1 MLKKKR
7 KMKKI
12 ILILISIFTLTTSC
26 KKDDD
31 INNQNRNP
39 NIPNAVFDTQ
49 NLIDTNLPQYNNLLI
64 PSQHVVVTGG
74 NIGINGIV
82 VFYSGSDYKA
92 WELSDPNHGLSDCSM
107 LTVNGIIA
115 TCNCDDDN
123 SYEIVSG
130 LPQTGTTGQF
140 TLIPYQVEVTGTV
153 IRVFNN

>member
-1 MLKKKR
+1 
-7 KMKKI
+7 MKKI
-12 ILILISIFTLTTSC
+12 ALLLLLIITFTNSC

-49 NLIDTNLPQYNNLLI
+49 NQIDTNLPQYNNLLI
-64 PSQHVVVTGG
+64 PSQHVIVTGA
-74 NIGINGIV
+74 NIGHNGIV
-82 VFYSGSDYKA
+82 VFYTGSTYLA
-92 WELSDPNHGLSDCSM
+92 WELSDPNHQLNSCST

-123 SYEIVSG
+123 AYEIVSG

-140 TLIPYQVEVTGTV
+140 TLVPYQVEVSGTV